1 MDEASPAV
9 AVAFRRS
16 SRNGDVVVLQRR
28 EYKTKEEEEGKPYYL
43 FQLEETSTEDDSTIS
58 AKAVTGSIFLRKKNF
73 SSHEGSCHVSKVHL
87 QQLAP
92 DLSFDDKRKQ
102 YMRHEL
108 IFISPLQEATTC
120 GFQQPGNHL
129 GEMISTKLTSLISA
143 RARHFCFLLL
153 MSNHSI
159 YLEKHM
165 IFAALLDRVLEIPS
179 SRFDYENDRVTDIDR
194 INTCLG
200 RSVVVSFD
208 QCKEMDK
215 KKKRGILSQSPH
227 QHEASSVSLLIQQQ
241 LCGFVRSYEVS
252 VLILSVASTTA
263 SVSHLLS
270 YAPSSRPDHGNDHLN
285 LQGSFLLFIPNDLPW
300 R

>member
-1 MDEASPAV
+1 MKQQGANQASITLCSVMDEASPAV

-28 EYKTKEEEEGKPYYL
+28 LWVATW
-43 FQLEETSTEDDSTIS
+43 Q
-58 AKAVTGSIFLRKKNF
+58 
-73 SSHEGSCHVSKVHL
+73 SSRRN
-87 QQLAP
+87 
-92 DLSFDDKRKQ
+92 DLDEA
-102 YMRHEL
+102 HEL
-108 IFISPLQEATTC
+108 DLGTSSSLLFPLARKDC
-120 GFQQPGNHL
+120 ND
-129 GEMISTKLTSLISA
+129 MISDRKSQSWRYCLSGQ
-143 RARHFCFLLL
+143 